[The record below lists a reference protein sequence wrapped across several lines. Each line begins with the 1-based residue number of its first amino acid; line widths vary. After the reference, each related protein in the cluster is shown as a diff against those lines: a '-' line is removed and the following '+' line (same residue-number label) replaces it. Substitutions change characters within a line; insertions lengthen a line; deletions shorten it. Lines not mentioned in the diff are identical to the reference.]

1 MKRKKAWLRCIAW
14 ILLLILCMNSVG
26 TTALAADIST
36 VKTENRT
43 KSVPQEEISLTEEHL
58 SEEEALAEKELTQ
71 QEETPT
77 TEEGI
82 PGGESSLEEG
92 TIPEEVIPEG
102 ESTPEKEDIPEEG
115 SVPEKEE
122 FRRKKVFGK
131 ETDPK
136 KENIPEAAAPE
147 TEKSS
152 EQQEEKEEV
161 SKLQEIAQGFDIDF
175 YIIIGG
181 EKVKLQN
188 NRITGIA
195 TWKDGRTTY
204 HGISVDD
211 LVSVYEEFGFTRGN
225 DGQNPDAYHK
235 FVSAYRG
242 KRE

>member
-1 MKRKKAWLRCIAW
+1 MFRKRR
-14 ILLLILCMNSVG
+14 V
-26 TTALAADIST
+26 
-36 VKTENRT
+36 
-43 KSVPQEEISLTEEHL
+43 
-58 SEEEALAEKELTQ
+58 
-71 QEETPT
+71 
-77 TEEGI
+77 
-82 PGGESSLEEG
+82 
-92 TIPEEVIPEG
+92 
-102 ESTPEKEDIPEEG
+102 
-115 SVPEKEE
+115 
-122 FRRKKVFGK
+122 RRKKVSRKKKSFQRKKVSAK

-188 NRITGIA
+188 NGITGIA

-211 LVSVYEEFGFTRGN
+211 SYRCMKNLDSQEEMMGRIQMHIISLYLLTEE
-225 DGQNPDAYHK
+225 
-235 FVSAYRG
+235 